1 MLPLIT
7 VTFLQGVRSR
17 IFFGIFVFSLFV
29 VVLSA
34 VFANFFMQD
43 LGKVAFD
50 FNISAISVAGLL
62 ISASLSVNLIAQD
75 LDKRTIYFVLSRPIS
90 RTRYIWGKY
99 FGLLAVFFFA
109 YFLLTIVSCFTLLYL
124 KHQFSLYFSSFS
136 WLAYLQ
142 AIYFDFLKIM
152 VFNSIILLFAV
163 ITTSSFVNLLFSLA
177 TYLVGQ
183 SISDVINFISI
194 GAGKETVTPM
204 VHDLLFF
211 LRYIIP
217 NFELF
222 DVKVI
227 SAHGMFVSAADFC
240 YFTMYG
246 VVYSTIVLC
255 LTATIFKRKE
265 LL

>member
-1 MLPLIT
+1 MWPLIT
-7 VTFLQGVRSR
+7 VTFLEGVRSR
-17 IFFGIFVFSLFV
+17 IFYGIFLFSIFV
-29 VVLSA
+29 VVLSI

-50 FNISAISVAGLL
+50 FNISAITVAGLL

-90 RTRYIWGKY
+90 RARYVWGKY
-99 FGLLAVFFFA
+99 LGLLAVFLFA
-109 YFLLTIVSCFTLLYL
+109 YFLLTIISCFALLYL
-124 KHQFSLYFSSFS
+124 KYEFARYFSSFS

-152 VFNSIILLFAV
+152 VFNSIIIFFGA
-163 ITTSSFVNLLFSLA
+163 ITTSSFVNLLFSLS
-177 TYLVGQ
+177 TYIVGQ
-183 SISDVINFISI
+183 SISDVINFLSI
-194 GAGKETVTPM
+194 DQGREALTPL
-204 VHDLLFF
+204 VQNLLFV
-211 LRYIIP
+211 LKYIIP
-217 NFELF
+217 NFEVF
-222 DVKVI
+222 DFKVI

-246 VVYSTIVLC
+246 LVYSTIVLC
-255 LTATIFKRKE
+255 LTVMIFKRKE